1 MSSNPHPLKPLLEK
15 HGIRPSDLPKKL
27 SEISGGKVNI
37 GVSAVSNW
45 LSGRNAI
52 SAEIRPYLARLLGA
66 PEETFAPPAA
76 KAVEG
81 REVGAAVLGESVGPD
96 SPPLEVDCFVRLAR
110 PGEPPLYR
118 TKFLLQV
125 ESVDGKP
132 VLIARECNGRDPRTL
147 SVEAKGK
154 ALQPFDIPD
163 RVDSIRLG
171 PAEQVLP
178 PTTTDDL
185 DIGATL
191 VLRVPLRAGA
201 IRQWLRLLKSRCE
214 TQP

>member
-1 MSSNPHPLKPLLEK
+1 MPTNPHPLRPLLEK
-15 HGIRPSDLPKKL
+15 HGIRPSDLPEKL
-27 SEISGGKVNI
+27 SEISGGKVKI

-52 SAEIRPYLARLLGA
+52 SAEIRPYLARLLGE

-76 KAVEG
+76 TAAEG
-81 REVGAAVLGESVGPD
+81 RGVGTAVLGEPVGPD
-96 SPPLEVDCFVRLAR
+96 LPPLEVDCFVRLAR
-110 PGEPPLYR
+110 PGEPPMYR

-132 VLIARECNGRDPRTL
+132 VLIARECDGRDPRTL
-147 SVEAKGK
+147 SVETKGK
-154 ALQPFDIPD
+154 ALQAFDISD

-171 PAEQVLP
+171 PADQVFP
-178 PTTTDDL
+178 AAKTDDL
-185 DIGATL
+185 AIGATL

-201 IRQWLRLLKSRCE
+201 IRQWLRLLRSPRE